1 MAEKIMKGKKV
12 SKGKL
17 IFLIVMLVVLV
28 AAIMCDYLFLAK
40 SRLPECYQRYESY
53 YSYRGKIEE
62 IWEWSIDPESD
73 DIPANFRSVDT
84 AYISNNPYTIIMG
97 PDVLWIK
104 VVGDE
109 GERLFL
115 LDKNAFI
122 YEGIRDENNGYQ
134 LKIGDSIDLAYFLEN
149 EEPHAVAIKCD
160 MRTVEVTVLSAF
172 ASLVYLILVIIFW
185 PVYNTDKGASPGRLA
200 VVITLVVVLVVIMIS
215 LYVGYLDYM
224 ARVRSAK
231 AMVRDREPVI
241 ELSPEQAEAL
251 R

>member
-1 MAEKIMKGKKV
+1 MAEEIMKGKKV

-84 AYISNNPYTIIMG
+84 AYISNNPYTISMG
-97 PDVLWIK
+97 PDVLRIK

-122 YEGIRDENNGYQ
+122 YEGIRDEHNGYQ
-134 LKIGDSIDLAYFLEN
+134 LKIGDSIDRSDLTLIDDNYSVAY
-149 EEPHAVAIKCD
+149 
-160 MRTVEVTVLSAF
+160 
-172 ASLVYLILVIIFW
+172 SL
-185 PVYNTDKGASPGRLA
+185 D
-200 VVITLVVVLVVIMIS
+200 
-215 LYVGYLDYM
+215 
-224 ARVRSAK
+224 
-231 AMVRDREPVI
+231 
-241 ELSPEQAEAL
+241 L